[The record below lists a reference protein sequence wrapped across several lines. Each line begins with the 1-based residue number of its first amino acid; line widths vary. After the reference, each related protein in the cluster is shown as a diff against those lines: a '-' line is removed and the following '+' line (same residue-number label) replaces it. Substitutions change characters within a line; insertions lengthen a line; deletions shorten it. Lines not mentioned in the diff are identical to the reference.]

1 MPSLDNNPSQTRGG
15 DVLTISFGTVVAMA
29 FVAYLCHMPLIAGH
43 TAITFGLLIA
53 CMVAGGFWL
62 GRASRRT
69 WRGGL
74 VTGLVVALVFLIFA
88 GSMVSENPQALSA
101 SLPSY
106 FAIVIGCVVIGQW
119 LGRTIAPPTGAC
131 RANWPLRF
139 ALVGSAIT
147 FLTVIAGGL
156 VTGHDAGMAFPD
168 WPTSDRA
175 VMFVYPLSKMT
186 GGRFY
191 EHAHRLVGALVGLTA
206 LAIAVYQF
214 RVTASRRVRAVA
226 IACLAMVV
234 LQGVI
239 GGLWVVFGAE
249 QQQQGR
255 PMPMP
260 LMLFHGVF
268 GQMTL
273 ALFTVLALMNSAAWS
288 DRAQRLQAPKAR
300 ADKALGVAAIV
311 ALLLQLVLG
320 VLLRKHYNVLLEH
333 IVFAFIVA
341 TLAIGLAIRASS
353 FYGRTPILKRL
364 AGWVSAVVVAQ
375 IALGFVALLA
385 RQDNPQA
392 PAVGSDAVTDP
403 TDALLTTL
411 HQSTGAALLALVVTL
426 TVGVFRFVHHPQPAK
441 AAPQTPEVASA
452 HA

>member
-1 MPSLDNNPSQTRGG
+1 MTSLDNTAPRSRGG

-29 FVAYLCHMPLIAGH
+29 FVAYLCHMPMIAGH
-43 TAITFGLLIA
+43 TAITFGLLVV
-53 CMVAGGFWL
+53 CMVAGGFCL

-74 VTGLVVALVFLIFA
+74 VAGLVVALVFLIFA
-88 GSMVSENPQALSA
+88 GSMVKENPQALSA

-106 FAIVIGCVVIGQW
+106 FAIVIGCVVLGQW
-119 LGRTIAPPTGAC
+119 LGRTTTSPTRSL

-206 LAIAVYQF
+206 LAIAIYQF
-214 RVTASRRVRAVA
+214 RTTASRGPRIVAVV
-226 IACLAMVV
+226 CLTMVV

-239 GGLWVVFGAE
+239 GGLWVVVGAE
-249 QQQQGR
+249 QQQEGQ

-260 LMLFHGVF
+260 LMLFHGMF

-273 ALFTVLALMNSAAWS
+273 AMFAVLALMNSSSWA
-288 DRAQRLQAPKAR
+288 DREQRLRSPKAMT
-300 ADKALGVAAIV
+300 DKALGVAAIV
-311 ALLLQLVLG
+311 ALLLQLALG
-320 VLLRKHYNVLLEH
+320 VLLRKNYNVLLEH

-341 TLAIGLAIRASS
+341 TVAIGLAIRAAS
-353 FYGRTPILKRL
+353 FYGQVSVLKRL

-375 IALGFVALLA
+375 IGLGFVALLA
-385 RQDNPQA
+385 RQDNPEA

-403 TDALLTTL
+403 TDAFLTTL

-426 TVGVFRFVHHPQPAK
+426 TVCVYRFVRLPQR
-441 AAPQTPEVASA
+441 AAAPEVANA
-452 HA
+452 HG